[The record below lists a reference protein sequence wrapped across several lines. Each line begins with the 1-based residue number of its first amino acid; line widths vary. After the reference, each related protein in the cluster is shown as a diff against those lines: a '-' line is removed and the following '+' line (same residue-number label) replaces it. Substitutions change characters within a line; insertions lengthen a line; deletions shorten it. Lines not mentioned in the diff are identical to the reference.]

1 MYREEKVT
9 FHNAAAADGNGQ
21 IANTAGF
28 SAVGIQI
35 KGASFVST
43 VYFEATIDGTNW
55 VGVLGTNCNTGEI
68 ATSSAAE
75 GLWQVPL
82 LTYRRFRA
90 RLDWT
95 SGTATVTGIFSEGDV
110 EPLADVYLAAG
121 AAIIGSL
128 AASEL
133 HIGEVGTSSIGVSNT
148 PTVTAGAYTALDIV
162 GGVQAL
168 ANTHRVSGEAVVL
181 QSVVIRDKAVQDQA
195 MTLFFFNANPTN
207 GTYTDNTALTIHD
220 TDLAMCIGAVRV
232 LAADYTPASANS
244 VATVANIGLQL
255 RSAATGMWVIAQCTG
270 TAPTYAATADLTFVY
285 EFMPD

>member
-1 MYREEKVT
+1 MVYREQKVT

-21 IANTAGF
+21 VVPTAGF

-121 AAIIGSL
+121 GNLIGTVQPFSAL
-128 AASEL
+128 LQGGLTEL
-133 HIGEVGTSSIGVSNT
+133 VGINEEVNTSDYGGSVGVALGGT
-148 PTVTAGAYTALDIV
+148 Y
-162 GGVQAL
+162 
-168 ANTHRVSGEAVVL
+168 SGEMLGFTFYATEDGSGAVHDSAGTL
-181 QSVVIRDKAVQDQA
+181 IIFDADPSISAGDTA
-195 MTLFFFNANPTN
+195 MTAAERVTVIAQV
-207 GTYTDNTALTIHD
+207 D
-220 TDLAMCIGAVRV
+220 V
-232 LAADYTPASANS
+232 LAADWQADANGASAYIYDQPVPFHALS
-244 VATVANIGLQL
+244 TIYFVWFHTDATDLNDGAGDDEQLQFDFWY
-255 RSAATGMWVIAQCTG
+255 RRDS
-270 TAPTYAATADLTFVY
+270 
-285 EFMPD
+285 